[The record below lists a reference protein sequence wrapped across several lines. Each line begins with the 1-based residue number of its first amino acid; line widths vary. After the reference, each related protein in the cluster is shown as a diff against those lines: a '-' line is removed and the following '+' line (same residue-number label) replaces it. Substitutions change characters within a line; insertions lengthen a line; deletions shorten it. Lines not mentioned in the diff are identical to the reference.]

1 MRPLV
6 SLREALADPALL
18 GGAIPGDSWRP
29 WRTLLIAAMGETLDD
44 EERAIFT
51 ALTGRPQEPRQR
63 VEELWAIV
71 GRRGGKTRAA
81 GTLAAYLAGLV
92 DHTDALAPGERGT
105 LPILAA
111 TARQA
116 GKAFRDVTS
125 IIALSPLLSTKLQGE
140 PTSDT
145 LRLSTGIDIE
155 VRPTNFRSI
164 RSITAVAAVCDEI
177 AFWSIDGAANPDAE
191 VLAALRPALA
201 TTQGP
206 LICISSPY
214 AKRGEVYSNFKRDYG
229 PTGDTAILIAKGA
242 SRTFN
247 PSLPQ
252 RVVDRAIERDPAAAS
267 AEYLGEFRSDIEALL
282 TAEAVEA
289 VVAKGV
295 YERAPARGVTYSAF
309 VDPSGGS
316 ADAMTLAVGHR
327 EPSGAAILD
336 AVRVRQPPFSPEAV
350 VTDFA
355 ETLRSYGVSKVTGD
369 RYGGEW
375 PREQFRKRGIAYDIA
390 EKPKSDLYR
399 DFVPVVNAGQVAL
412 LDHQVLTTQLIGLER
427 RTARG
432 GRDSIDHPPGQHDD
446 VANAVAGVVVG
457 LAAAQRRTVTSVP
470 LRI

>member
-6 SLREALADPALL
+6 SLREALDDPKLL

-29 WRTLLIAAMGETLDD
+29 WRTLLIAAMGEALDD

-51 ALTGRPQEPRQR
+51 ALTGRPQEPGQR

-81 GTLAAYLAGLV
+81 GTLASYLAGLV

-111 TARQA
+111 TAKQA

-125 IIALSPLLSTKLQGE
+125 IIALSPMLSTKLQGE

-145 LRLSTGIDIE
+145 LRLTTGIDIE
-155 VRPTNFRSI
+155 VRPASFRSI
-164 RSITAVAAVCDEI
+164 RSITAVAAICDEVS
-177 AFWSIDGAANPDAE
+177 FWSIDGSSNPDAE

-206 LICISSPY
+206 LIVISSPY
-214 AKRGEVYSNFKRDYG
+214 ARRGETWNAYKRDYG
-229 PTGDTAILIAKGA
+229 PAGDPLILVAKGA
-242 SRTFN
+242 SRDFN
-247 PSLPQ
+247 PSLAQ
-252 RVVDRAIERDPAAAS
+252 RVVDRAYERDPAAAS
-267 AEYLGEFRSDIEALL
+267 AEYGGEFRSDIEALL

-289 VVAKGV
+289 VVSKGV

-316 ADAMTLAVGHR
+316 ADAMTLAIAHR
-327 EPSGAAILD
+327 DPAGAAILD

-350 VTDFA
+350 VEDFA
-355 ETLRSYGVSKVTGD
+355 VALKSYGISRVTGD

-375 PREQFRKRGIAYDIA
+375 CREPFRKRGISYDLA

-399 DFVPVVNAGQVAL
+399 DFVPVVNAGQVSL
-412 LDHQVLTTQLIGLER
+412 LDHPVLSAQLVGLER

-432 GRDSIDHPPGQHDD
+432 GRDSIDHAPGAHDD

>member
-6 SLREALADPALL
+6 SLREALDDPALL

-29 WRTLLIAAMGETLDD
+29 WRTLLIGAMGEALDD
-44 EERAIFT
+44 DERAIFT
-51 ALTGRPQEPRQR
+51 ALTGRPQEPGQR

-81 GTLAAYLAGLV
+81 GTLSAYLAGLV

-111 TARQA
+111 TAKQA

-125 IIALSPLLSTKLQGE
+125 IIALSPMLSTKLQGE

-145 LRLSTGIDIE
+145 LRLTTGIDIE
-155 VRPTNFRSI
+155 VRPANFRSI

-206 LICISSPY
+206 LIAISSPY
-214 AKRGEVYSNFKRDYG
+214 ARRGEVYANFKRDYG
-229 PTGDTAILIAKGA
+229 PAGDAAILVAKGT

-252 RVVDRAIERDPAAAS
+252 KVVDRAIERDPAAAS

-289 VVAKGV
+289 VVSKGV
-295 YERAPARGVTYSAF
+295 YERAPARGVTYAAF

-316 ADAMTLAVGHR
+316 ADAMTLAIGHR
-327 EPSGAAILD
+327 DPTGPAILD
-336 AVRVRQPPFSPEAV
+336 AVRVRQPPFSPDAV
-350 VTDFA
+350 VEDFA
-355 ETLRSYGVSKVTGD
+355 EALRSYGVSRVTGD

-375 PREQFRKRGIAYDIA
+375 CREPFRKRGIAYDLA

-399 DFVPVVNAGQVAL
+399 DFVPVVNAGQVSL
-412 LDHQVLTTQLIGLER
+412 LDHAVLSAQLVGLER

-432 GRDSIDHPPGQHDD
+432 GRDSIDHAPGAHDD

-457 LAAAQRRTVTSVP
+457 LAAARRNIITTEP